1 MRKFYDIDHE
11 KVLTEDELRKDYES
25 LKATGDIDSEIYSTF
40 EYYLESCMI
49 HNNGSLQPV
58 ADDWK
63 INRVRKAVAWDIV
76 AATELKY
83 EDVINILVDKDIFGN
98 WSSYELDHRPVDVDS
113 LTEIVE
119 MELEGR

>member
-1 MRKFYDIDHE
+1 MKKFWDIDHE
-11 KVLTEDELRKDYES
+11 KVLTEDELRQDYES
-25 LKATGDIDSEIYSTF
+25 LKRTGDIDPEIYSTF

-83 EDVINILVDKDIFGN
+83 EDVINILVNKNIFDE
-98 WSSYELDHRPVDVDS
+98 WSEYELDHRPVDVDS
-113 LTEIVE
+113 LTEMVE
-119 MELEGR
+119 TELERM